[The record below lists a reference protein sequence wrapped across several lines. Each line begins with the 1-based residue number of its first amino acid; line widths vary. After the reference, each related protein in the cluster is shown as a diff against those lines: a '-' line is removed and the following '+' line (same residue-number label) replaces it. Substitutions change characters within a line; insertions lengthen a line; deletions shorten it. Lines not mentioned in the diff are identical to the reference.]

1 MRCPSCGSMNTVV
14 IDSRINVEQ
23 IRRRRRYRCNR
34 CDRNFST
41 MEIYRDV
48 FIETQTNID
57 KLEQIQNILHQEG
70 EV

>member
-1 MRCPSCGSMNTVV
+1 MRCPKCGSLNTLV

-34 CDRNFST
+34 CGQNFST

-48 FIETQTNID
+48 FIENQTNIE
-57 KLEQIQNILHQEG
+57 KLEAISEILQEG
-70 EV
+70 DS